1 MSKTKYICLCCGHVF
16 DEPTNRYNR
25 RWSDS
30 DDSEPCCPN
39 CGSDDIEEGMVCRIC
54 EEVRREEDMI
64 GQVCKDCLNKS
75 VTFGNALRYGAERKG
90 LVEISGFLHWIFS
103 DEEIE
108 SILLQKLQESSP
120 EWRKRMTE
128 EYLTDDKWDFA
139 DFLEE
144 KGVEE

>member
-1 MSKTKYICLCCGHVF
+1 MYICLHCGHGF

-39 CGSDDIEEGMVCRIC
+39 CGSEDIEEGMVCRIC
-54 EEVRREEDMI
+54 GEVHREEDMI
-64 GQVCKDCLNKS
+64 GQVCKDCLDKS
-75 VTFGNALRYGAERKG
+75 VTFGNALRYGKERKQD
-90 LVEISGFLHWIFS
+90 VELNEFLTWCYS
-103 DEEIE
+103 PDEIE
-108 SILLQKLQESSP
+108 SILLKNLQECSH
-120 EWRKRMTE
+120 EWRQRMAN
-128 EYLTDDKWDFA
+128 EYCTDDKYDFA